1 MHQKSDGLIRAVA
14 VFKFLKAA
22 TLIVTGVGILKMMHM
37 DVGNKVFHWVAMLGL
52 DPGRPFVNHVIEKAT
67 NLSPK
72 RIEELGIVSLLY
84 AGLFLTE
91 GIGLWLL
98 KRWGEWFTVI
108 ITSSLVPFEVYEI
121 FRHPSA
127 IKIAVLAINV
137 AIVVYLIYR
146 IRTDARRTAPIHQ

>member
-37 DVGNKVFHWVAMLGL
+37 DVGDKVVHWVAMLGI
-52 DPGRPFVNHVIEKAT
+52 DPGRPFVNHAIEKASH
-67 NLSPK
+67 LSPK
-72 RIEELGIVSLLY
+72 KIEELGLASFVY

-127 IKIAVLAINV
+127 IKIVVLVINI

-146 IRTDARRTAPIHQ
+146 IRTDAQDHRSQK